1 MLKVLCSP
9 SVFNK
14 LIEELELRVRRGIQ
28 RPCFMTELIDSNNKE
43 KLTREEIAFTAGTL
57 IEAGTDTTRT
67 SMLSLIAG
75 TAMYPDWI
83 KRAREELDSVCGANA
98 ERLPS
103 FDDYDKLPMI
113 KAAIKE
119 AVRWR

>member
-1 MLKVLCSP
+1 
-9 SVFNK
+9 
-14 LIEELELRVRRGIQ
+14 
-28 RPCFMTELIDSNNKE
+28 MTELIHSNEEE
-43 KLTREEIAFTAGTL
+43 KFSSDEIAFIAGTL

-67 SMLSLIAG
+67 SLLSLIAG
-75 TAMYPDWI
+75 TAMYPDWT
-83 KRAREELDSVCGANA
+83 KRAREELDVVCGANA

-103 FDDYDKLPMI
+103 FEDYDKLPMI